1 LGVGNGGLHMDS
13 SEIVPYIGCASGFLG
28 HLGCDCGLKISH
40 GGCVVNFGEINPC
53 IRALQMVI
61 MVILVLIIN

>member
-1 LGVGNGGLHMDS
+1 MDS

-28 HLGCDCGLKISH
+28 HLGCDFGLRISH
-40 GGCVVNFGEINPC
+40 GGRFVNFCEINPC
-53 IRALQMVI
+53 IGALQMVS